1 MRTAEAISGGDLM
14 HRVPNANNRTEVGHV
29 ATALNV
35 MLERIQK
42 AFGDLQASENRLRR
56 FVSDASHE
64 LRTPIAAV
72 SAYAQL
78 FKRGQP
84 RAKRTWAG

>member
-1 MRTAEAISGGDLM
+1 MGRVAE
-14 HRVPNANNRTEVGHV
+14 
-29 ATALNV
+29 ALNV
-35 MLERIQK
+35 MLERIQSG
-42 AFGDLQASENRLRR
+42 FDELQASKSRLRR

-78 FKRGQP
+78 FAARPPGV
-84 RAKRTWAG
+84 ATTWAASWRE

>member
-1 MRTAEAISGGDLM
+1 MGRVAE
-14 HRVPNANNRTEVGHV
+14 
-29 ATALNV
+29 ALNV
-35 MLERIQK
+35 MLERIQSG
-42 AFGDLQASENRLRR
+42 FEELQASKTRLRR

-78 FKRGQP
+78 FSTAP
-84 RAKRTWAG
+84 RTVATT